1 VSTSEDRPPGWEG
14 PVDTAIMFV
23 DLVDSSAFSSVLGLK
38 EYADYVDAFH
48 TVVWVQ
54 CEYFFKRYLRG
65 KYKEGRDYEFIVIGD
80 QLVFFLHT
88 AKSANDARL
97 PLKLRSESIL
107 DRFGRSG
114 WKADSTGRATRST
127 WRNESNLT
135 RASVST
141 SASSFPMPP
150 TG

>member
-1 VSTSEDRPPGWEG
+1 
-14 PVDTAIMFV
+14 MFV

-88 AKSANDARL
+88 AKSANDVYLLATLGITLKAAWIAIQAALSVIPRVAR
-97 PLKLRSESIL
+97 RYTS
-107 DRFGRSG
+107 F
-114 WKADSTGRATRST
+114 ADLAVCRKNTNWSPITMNS
-127 WRNESNLT
+127 
-135 RASVST
+135 
-141 SASSFPMPP
+141 
-150 TG
+150 